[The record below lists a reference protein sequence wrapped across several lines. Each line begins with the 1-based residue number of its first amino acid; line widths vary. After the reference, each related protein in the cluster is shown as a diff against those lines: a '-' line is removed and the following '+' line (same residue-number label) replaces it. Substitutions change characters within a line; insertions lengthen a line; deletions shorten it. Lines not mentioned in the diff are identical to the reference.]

1 MEVAPV
7 PLNARTVS
15 KLWQLAVRKEV
26 ETSSRA
32 HSSRPPSAPAGAPA
46 RARKAASA
54 PRSAGGGSEAG
65 GGRAAR
71 GPSWTSALAPPPLLA
86 PPAPHSPAAVRVT
99 RPRSVTLTASAARAR
114 RERAAAWQLPGPA
127 AAAFGHLLSD
137 PFPVADDALLDA
149 CNALCEPEPAAKR
162 PAKRPASDLNRPTEA
177 AAKAEDEDS
186 GCAPAADTE
195 PAGAPAAPAPPRA
208 EGGNASPELGESL
221 APMRA
226 VAAGAVAQTSGPLG
240 LRLRKSASLL
250 NLAATMVRAS
260 SGGAT
265 EGSEA
270 RWPWE

>member
-32 HSSRPPSAPAGAPA
+32 HSARPPSAPAGAPA

-86 PPAPHSPAAVRVT
+86 PPAPPSPTAVRVT
-99 RPRSVTLTASAARAR
+99 RPRSVTLTGSAARAR

-127 AAAFGHLLSD
+127 AAFAHLLPD
-137 PFPVADDALLDA
+137 PFPEADDALLDA
-149 CNALCEPEPAAKR
+149 CNALCEPEP
-162 PAKRPASDLNRPTEA
+162 PAKWPSSGVNRPTAADA

-186 GCAPAADTE
+186 GCAPAAAAE
-195 PAGAPAAPAPPRA
+195 PAHAPAAPAPPRA
-208 EGGNASPELGESL
+208 EGGNASPEQSESL
-221 APMRA
+221 APLRA
-226 VAAGAVAQTSGPLG
+226 VAAGAVARTSGPLG
-240 LRLRKSASLL
+240 LQLRKSASLL

-270 RWPWE
+270 RWPLE